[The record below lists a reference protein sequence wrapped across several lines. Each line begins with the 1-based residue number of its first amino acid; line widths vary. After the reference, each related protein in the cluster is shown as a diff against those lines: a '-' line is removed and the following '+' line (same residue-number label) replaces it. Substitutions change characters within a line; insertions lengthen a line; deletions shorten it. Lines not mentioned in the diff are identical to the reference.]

1 MKVGVLIEFTSNT
14 DIDAKFAELKEMGV
28 DSCQLVC
35 WDRPTLQD
43 DARQSP
49 LIKVWRNTGSTQ
61 PHSGADGKA
70 AEYGISMKDS

>member
-35 WDRPTLQD
+35 WDRPTLHD
-43 DARQSP
+43 DA
-49 LIKVWRNTGSTQ
+49 IG
-61 PHSGADGKA
+61 
-70 AEYGISMKDS
+70 Y

>member
-35 WDRPTLQD
+35 WDRSRDMSASWTM
-43 DARQSP
+43 
-49 LIKVWRNTGSTQ
+49 
-61 PHSGADGKA
+61 
-70 AEYGISMKDS
+70 Y

>member
-1 MKVGVLIEFTSNT
+1 MKVGVLIEFTSDT

-43 DARQSP
+43 DAMAEAINKG
-49 LIKVWRNTGSTQ
+49 LDTGATQ

>member
-43 DARQSP
+43 DAMAES
-49 LIKVWRNTGSTQ
+49 INKVWRNTGSTQ

-70 AEYGISMKDS
+70 VEYGISMKDS

>member
-43 DARQSP
+43 DA
-49 LIKVWRNTGSTQ
+49 KVWRNTGSTQ